1 MSQNVFLTGLHFLI
15 GNLCLPFTLL
25 SLRHH
30 DFSSSSSTTDGNI
43 VPKCLTAALFQE
55 NRVEL
60 SLWGTAILFHCYPI
74 CGIRQYLDITLLST
88 SSGHDVILKLPPPQQ
103 FSIVFKMSVSWLS
116 FESVIYFLVFQGTI
130 FHLRSASGR
139 LEHVGNTDTRAHW
152 KVQGY
157 CSADNN

>member
-15 GNLCLPFTLL
+15 GNLYLPFTLL
-25 SLRHH
+25 SLQHH
-30 DFSSSSSTTDGNI
+30 DFSSSSSLTDRNI

-60 SLWGTAILFHCYPI
+60 SLWDTVILFHCYSM
-74 CGIRQYLDITLLST
+74 CGIRHYLDTTLLNT
-88 SSGHDVILKLPPPQQ
+88 SSGQDVILKLPPPQQ
-103 FSIVFKMSVSWLS
+103 FSIFFKMSASWLS
-116 FESVIYFLVFQGTI
+116 FKSVVYFSVFQGTI
-130 FHLRSASGR
+130 FHLRSTSGR
-139 LEHVGNTDTRAHW
+139 LEHVGNTDTRARW